1 MFNETVIRDTRAV
14 VDLDRIRES
23 VSGIR
28 KLVGDGVEIMAVVK
42 ADGYGHGAVRVAKK
56 ALRSGAESLA
66 VAYPEEGAELRDN
79 GITAPVLVL
88 GLTSPKIK
96 GAMEKVVG
104 CGLTQTVADT
114 ELPRALNAATPEGKR
129 VPVHIKVDTGMGRIG
144 IGIEDVIEYIL
155 FLKGLKK
162 IEIEGIYTHFP
173 SSDEAD
179 KGFTKRQIEAFLRLL
194 KELKGMGIDIP
205 KAHMANSGGILAH
218 PKSHLTSVRAGI
230 MLYGLYPSGE
240 VERSI
245 PLTPA
250 MSFITRVR
258 YLKKVPKGT
267 TISYGRS
274 FVTERETAV
283 ATLPVGYADGY
294 LRILSN
300 RRHVLVG
307 GKQAPIIG
315 RVCMDMTMVDVT
327 DISGV
332 EVGDEVVLFG
342 RQGESEIHIDQMAE
356 WLNTIN
362 YEVTCIVG
370 KRVPRVYINE

>member
-14 VDLDRIRES
+14 VDLDRIRQS

-28 KLVGDGVEIMAVVK
+28 KLVGNGVEIMAVVK

-56 ALRSGAESLA
+56 ALRSGADSLA
-66 VAYPEEGAELRDN
+66 VAYPEEGAELREN
-79 GITAPVLVL
+79 AITAPVLLL
-88 GLTSPKIK
+88 GLTPPEIK
-96 GAMEKVVG
+96 GAVEKVVG
-104 CGLTQTVADT
+104 CGLTQTVADA
-114 ELPRALNAATPEGKR
+114 ELPRALNAASPDGKR
-129 VPVHIKVDTGMGRIG
+129 IPVHINVDTGMGRIG
-144 IGIEDVIEYIL
+144 IGIEDVIEYIS
-155 FLKGLKK
+155 FLKSLKN

-179 KGFTKRQIEAFLRLL
+179 KEFTRRQVDAFLGLL
-194 KELKGMGIDIP
+194 KELKGRGIDIP

-218 PKSHLTSVRAGI
+218 RQSYLTTVRAGI

-240 VERSI
+240 VERSV

-250 MSFITRVR
+250 MSFVTKVR
-258 YLKKVPKGT
+258 YVKRVPRGAP
-267 TISYGRS
+267 ISYGRTY
-274 FVTERETAV
+274 VTERETTV

-294 LRILSN
+294 PRILSN
-300 RRHVLVG
+300 KRHVLVG
-307 GKQAPIIG
+307 GKPAPIIG

-327 DISGV
+327 DIPGV

-342 RQGESEIHIDQMAE
+342 RQGESEIHIDRMAE
-356 WLNTIN
+356 WLDTIN